1 MQEYDIAI
9 LTLNENVTTVKPVKL
24 VSGSQTEEIEDYKR
38 ALITGWGRTKC
49 KYYGHRFTRK
59 KNNLITCCR
68 SLFTILLHIIQGIL
82 LVVLIFYWAQF

>member
-49 KYYGHRFTRK
+49 KYYGHHCTKYF
-59 KNNLITCCR
+59 
-68 SLFTILLHIIQGIL
+68 LFIHSHQLLYIILPFLQHMI
-82 LVVLIFYWAQF
+82 